1 VPTFNES
8 GVKGFEIKGWFCMLA
23 PAGTPAE
30 IVNIL
35 NRALVEIVALPEVK
49 EKLVAIGAD
58 PETGS
63 PDDLQKLIASEII
76 KYKKIIEIA
85 GAKLE

>member
-1 VPTFNES
+1 
-8 GVKGFEIKGWFCMLA
+8 MLA

-30 IVNIL
+30 IVTKL
-35 NRALVEIVALPEVK
+35 NRALVEIVALPEVT

-63 PDDLQKLIASEII
+63 PEDLKKLIASEIA
-76 KYKKIIEIA
+76 KYKKIIQIA
-85 GAKLE
+85 GAKVE

>member
-1 VPTFNES
+1 
-8 GVKGFEIKGWFCMLA
+8 MLA

-30 IVNIL
+30 IVTKL
-35 NRALVEIVALPEVK
+35 NRALVEIVALPEVT

-63 PDDLQKLIASEII
+63 PEDLKKLIASEIA
-76 KYKKIIEIA
+76 KYKEIIQIA
-85 GAKLE
+85 GAKVE